1 VSTTFLGR
9 AKSFFY
15 ALHLSG
21 GEHHRAI
28 TPLVALDHNNVADP
42 LAQHMSCQFSR
53 MAKVVYTVVAFVD
66 ESIHSGIAHVWL
78 SYVAERIIAGIGNLS
93 THNLL
98 KKLHNVAGSHRVSF
112 HTLHYQVGIAQPL
125 NMGMIVP
132 VVDAIF
138 GDAHCVDPYSLVV
151 KPKS

>member
-1 VSTTFLGR
+1 
-9 AKSFFY
+9 
-15 ALHLSG
+15 
-21 GEHHRAI
+21 
-28 TPLVALDHNNVADP
+28 
-42 LAQHMSCQFSR
+42 MSCQFSR

-112 HTLHYQVGIAQPL
+112 HTLHY
-125 NMGMIVP
+125 
-132 VVDAIF
+132 
-138 GDAHCVDPYSLVV
+138 
-151 KPKS
+151 